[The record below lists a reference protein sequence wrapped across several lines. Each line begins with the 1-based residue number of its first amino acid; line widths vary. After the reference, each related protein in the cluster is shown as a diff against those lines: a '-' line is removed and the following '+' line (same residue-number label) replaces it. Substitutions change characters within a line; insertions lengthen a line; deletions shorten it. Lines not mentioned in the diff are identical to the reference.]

1 MTFTTSLKEEISK
14 SDVSLIEARYE
25 LEGFIK
31 TAAKVNDEIIIT
43 LENASVA
50 RRLYKNIKSVFDIGT
65 SVTVRN
71 QKRFRIKQI
80 YILTI
85 KEKVDFIKESL
96 NLDSLKSQIE
106 NEEEKIAF
114 IRGAFLAIG
123 NISNPQTS
131 GYHLEFIC
139 SNNELAHYLV
149 TLLESFNLNAKIVQR
164 GYKFVVYLKASEQIS
179 DLLKLFKAT
188 GSLFYF
194 EDIRIYR
201 DHKNMV
207 NRLNNCELSN
217 QTRSIETG
225 LKQLKDINYL
235 KENDLLDILDDK
247 MKIVLE
253 AREKYPESSLNE
265 LAEIITIEYNYKI
278 GKSGVNHHFIKLGEI
293 VKRHKE
299 NNENK

>member
-1 MTFTTSLKEEISK
+1 MKFAVRIIKNTFYPVTYEPVLEKWIEHGKIGLVITEKGEEAFK
-14 SDVSLIEARYE
+14 L
-25 LEGFIK
+25 F
-31 TAAKVNDEIIIT
+31 KVNDEIIIT

-139 SNNELAHYLV
+139 SNNELAQYLV

-164 GYKFVVYLKASEQIS
+164 GYKFVVYLNNVVVDGD
-179 DLLKLFKAT
+179 DL
-188 GSLFYF
+188 
-194 EDIRIYR
+194 
-201 DHKNMV
+201 
-207 NRLNNCELSN
+207 
-217 QTRSIETG
+217 
-225 LKQLKDINYL
+225 
-235 KENDLLDILDDK
+235 
-247 MKIVLE
+247 
-253 AREKYPESSLNE
+253 
-265 LAEIITIEYNYKI
+265 
-278 GKSGVNHHFIKLGEI
+278 
-293 VKRHKE
+293 
-299 NNENK
+299 